1 MKIFEVFAMK
11 RNQNPIGFDDNNG
24 NNYPSILNEKIGL
37 EVHAPDGWQEIIS
50 PQELQRLVKSGD
62 QVGLHVLVGDIR
74 KSTFLMKESISS
86 QRFAIITR
94 DFMKAVKDAA
104 SKNDGWFDKFT
115 GDGFIIYWIYGDET
129 NQQKYVPEMLSFCD
143 ALLSIFPEVMDKYR
157 ANSTNFPADIGLSIG
172 IDSGLC
178 NLVRIEDLNVIG
190 PPVVGASRM
199 VAEAEPFEV
208 LFNVSLGTWLD
219 KDKERLSRDYGIH
232 IEKKCIKTAEYEEK
246 GQEAYSIRF
255 QK

>member
-1 MKIFEVFAMK
+1 MKG
-11 RNQNPIGFDDNNG
+11 NQNPVGFDDSSSNDD
-24 NNYPSILNEKIGL
+24 YSSTSTEKIGL
-37 EVHAPDGWQEIIS
+37 TTHAPDGWHEIIS

-86 QRFAIITR
+86 KRFAIITR

-143 ALLSIFPEVMDKYR
+143 ALFSIFPEVMDEYR
-157 ANSTNFPADIGLSIG
+157 ANSTNFPADIGFSIG

-178 NLVRIEDLNVIG
+178 NLVKIEDLNVIG

-219 KDKERLSRDYGIH
+219 KDKERLGRDYGIH
-232 IEKKCIKTAEYEEK
+232 IEKKYIKTAEYGEK
-246 GQEAYSIRF
+246 GQEAYSVRF